1 MKKARKTTKGKKI
14 TTPKKLA
21 KRTNKKAIGAKTLQ
35 LENLDKLLLKLTPYE
50 KVRANL
56 KRGQK
61 RLEEERRF
69 ALQLG
74 SQILDKAKDVREQL
88 VKHYKPRTKK

>member
-1 MKKARKTTKGKKI
+1 MKKAKAKAKKTTAAKKV
-14 TTPKKLA
+14 TK
-21 KRTNKKAIGAKTLQ
+21 TNKKTVGAKALQ
-35 LENLDKLLLKLTPYE
+35 LESLDKLLLKLTPYE

-56 KRGQK
+56 KLGQK

-74 SQILDKAKDVREQL
+74 SQILNKAKDVREQL
-88 VKHYKPRTKK
+88 VKHYKPRSKK

>member
-1 MKKARKTTKGKKI
+1 MKKAKAKKTTAAKKV
-14 TTPKKLA
+14 TKK
-21 KRTNKKAIGAKTLQ
+21 TNKKAVGAKALQ
-35 LENLDKLLLKLTPYE
+35 LDNLDKLLLKLTPYE

-56 KRGQK
+56 KLGQK

-74 SQILDKAKDVREQL
+74 SQILDKAKDVRAQL
-88 VKHYKPRTKK
+88 VKHYKPRAKK